1 MTGDLHATGL
11 TVRFGGRTVLDGV
24 DLTAP
29 AGAIT
34 GVTGASGSGKTT
46 LLRVLAGLQR
56 PHAGAIRYAAAS
68 ASGAS
73 TSASASGASTSASAS
88 GASNSAS
95 ASGASNPASGSA
107 SGPPRGSVALLA
119 QHPRLVCNPR
129 WTLRQIIDEPLAIRA
144 GRGFR
149 SSAEQTAD
157 RVGLDTALLERY
169 PGQVSDG
176 QLQRACLGRVLTQGD
191 GGPLVV
197 LCDEPTAMLDPI
209 ATSSVVSLL
218 RDMAGT
224 GSTIV
229 LVSHDPALIDA
240 LTESALAL
248 PTPLG

>member
-1 MTGDLHATGL
+1 MTGDLYATGL

-73 TSASASGASTSASAS
+73 TSAST
-88 GASNSAS
+88 SAS

-191 GGPLVV
+191 GGPLLV

-209 ATSSVVSLL
+209 ATGSVVSLL

>member
-56 PHAGAIRYAAAS
+56 PHAGAIRYGAASASGASTSES

-73 TSASASGASTSASAS
+73 TSASASGASTSA
-88 GASNSAS
+88 
-95 ASGASNPASGSA
+95 P
-107 SGPPRGSVALLA
+107 GPPRGSVALLA

-191 GGPLVV
+191 GGPLLV

-209 ATSSVVSLL
+209 ATGSVVSLL

>member
-56 PHAGAIRYAAAS
+56 PHAGAIRYGAASASGASTSES

-73 TSASASGASTSASAS
+73 TSASASGASTSA
-88 GASNSAS
+88 
-95 ASGASNPASGSA
+95 P
-107 SGPPRGSVALLA
+107 GPPRGSVALLA

-129 WTLRQIIDEPLAIRA
+129 WTLRQLIDEPLAIRA

>member
-1 MTGDLHATGL
+1 MTGDLYATGL

-56 PHAGAIRYAAAS
+56 PHAGEIRY
-68 ASGAS
+68 GA
-73 TSASASGASTSASAS
+73 ASAS
-88 GASNSAS
+88 GASNSA
-95 ASGASNPASGSA
+95 P
-107 SGPPRGSVALLA
+107 GPRRGSVALLA

-149 SSAEQTAD
+149 PAAEQTAA

-191 GGPLVV
+191 GGPLLV

-209 ATSSVVSLL
+209 ATGSVVSLL

-248 PTPLG
+248 PPPLG

>member
-73 TSASASGASTSASAS
+73 
-88 GASNSAS
+88 NSAS

-129 WTLRQIIDEPLAIRA
+129 WTLRQLIDEPLAIRA

-218 RDMAGT
+218 RDMAGA
-224 GSTIV
+224 GSTVV

>member
-1 MTGDLHATGL
+1 MTGDLYATGL

-56 PHAGAIRYAAAS
+56 PHAGEIRY
-68 ASGAS
+68 GA
-73 TSASASGASTSASAS
+73 ASAS
-88 GASNSAS
+88 GASNSA
-95 ASGASNPASGSA
+95 P
-107 SGPPRGSVALLA
+107 GPRRGSVALLA

-144 GRGFR
+144 GRGFHPA
-149 SSAEQTAD
+149 AEQTAA

-191 GGPLVV
+191 GGPLLV

-209 ATSSVVSLL
+209 ATGSVVSLL
-218 RDMAGT
+218 RDMAGA

>member
-1 MTGDLHATGL
+1 MTGDLYATGL

-73 TSASASGASTSASAS
+73 TSAST
-88 GASNSAS
+88 SAS

-129 WTLRQIIDEPLAIRA
+129 WTLRQLIDEPLAIRA

-191 GGPLVV
+191 GGPLLV

-209 ATSSVVSLL
+209 ATGSVVSLL

>member
-56 PHAGAIRYAAAS
+56 PHAGAIRYGAASASGASTSES

-73 TSASASGASTSASAS
+73 TSASASGASTSA
-88 GASNSAS
+88 
-95 ASGASNPASGSA
+95 P
-107 SGPPRGSVALLA
+107 GPPRGSVALLA

-129 WTLRQIIDEPLAIRA
+129 WTLRQLIDEPLAIRA

-209 ATSSVVSLL
+209 ATGSVVSLL

>member
-56 PHAGAIRYAAAS
+56 PHAGEIRY
-68 ASGAS
+68 GA
-73 TSASASGASTSASAS
+73 ASAS
-88 GASNSAS
+88 GASNSA
-95 ASGASNPASGSA
+95 P
-107 SGPPRGSVALLA
+107 GPRRGSVALLA

-144 GRGFR
+144 GRGFHPA
-149 SSAEQTAD
+149 AEQTAA

-191 GGPLVV
+191 GGPLLV

-209 ATSSVVSLL
+209 ATGSVVSLL
-218 RDMAGT
+218 RDMAGA
-224 GSTIV
+224 GSTVV

>member
-56 PHAGAIRYAAAS
+56 PHAGAIRYGAAS

-73 TSASASGASTSASAS
+73 TAASASGASASASTSASVS
-88 GASNSAS
+88 GASTSA
-95 ASGASNPASGSA
+95 P
-107 SGPPRGSVALLA
+107 GPPRGSLALLA

-191 GGPLVV
+191 GGPLLV

-209 ATSSVVSLL
+209 ATGSVVSLL